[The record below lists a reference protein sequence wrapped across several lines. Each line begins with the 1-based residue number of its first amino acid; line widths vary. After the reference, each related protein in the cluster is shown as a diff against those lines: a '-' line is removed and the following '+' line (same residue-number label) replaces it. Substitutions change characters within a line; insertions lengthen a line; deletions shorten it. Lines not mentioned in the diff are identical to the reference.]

1 MMGVP
6 MTDNSIREH
15 SEQIID
21 LSLKAE
27 YFTKHYR
34 EEKATAEKG
43 SAVYRSLELWTE
55 LAMKCQA
62 MRHKWREQQE
72 MKMLLVNRD

>member
-1 MMGVP
+1 
-6 MTDNSIREH
+6 MTDDSVREH

-21 LSLKAE
+21 LSLKVE

-43 SAVYRSLELWTE
+43 SAVCRSLEL
-55 LAMKCQA
+55 
-62 MRHKWREQQE
+62 
-72 MKMLLVNRD
+72 

>member
-1 MMGVP
+1 

-43 SAVYRSLELWTE
+43 SAVYRSLEL
-55 LAMKCQA
+55 
-62 MRHKWREQQE
+62 
-72 MKMLLVNRD
+72 